1 MLSCMLGRVVSAP
14 TRYFIQGYGYCK
26 GKREA
31 ERVIAIRK
39 RERREKEEQ
48 EQREQLNDRD

>member
-1 MLSCMLGRVVSAP
+1 VSAP